1 MESPVK
7 ISNATK
13 ISELIK
19 ADKASIDAIAG
30 VAKPFHRLKNPVL
43 RKIMASRVTIAE
55 AAKMG
60 GCSVN
65 DIVAA
70 LTHLGFEYE
79 QAMPPKETAQ
89 QPKPGWLLNARRADI
104 TWLDVRPVIESGTD
118 PLKEILG
125 KFKTVPEGKRLCVIN
140 SFVPTP
146 LIHLLQQGK
155 AESSYVDKI
164 SEDEFLTYFLKR
176 KNAVEEEKENSSND
190 NVIFDD
196 AGSFEA
202 VHQRFPGEKI
212 READVR
218 HLEMPQPMHTI
229 LHELKTLPR
238 DHMLYVHHK
247 RVPVYLLEELAD
259 KHYEIHIH
267 TIGEGDVKMILFEK
281 PYTSSE
287 PRQ

>member
-1 MESPVK
+1 MDKPVK
-7 ISNATK
+7 INNTTR

-60 GCSVN
+60 GCSVG

-70 LTHLGFEYE
+70 LTPLGFEYE
-79 QAMPPKETAQ
+79 QAMPPEETTQ
-89 QPKPGWLLNARRADI
+89 QPKPGWLLDARRADI

-125 KFKTVPEGKRLCVIN
+125 KFKNVPEGKILCVIN

-155 AESSYVDKI
+155 SESSYVDKI
-164 SEDEFLTYFLKR
+164 SENEILTYFLKK
-176 KNAVEEEKENSSND
+176 KNAGEEEQRSRNG

-196 AGSFEA
+196 ADSFEA
-202 VHQRFPGEKI
+202 VRQRFSGEKI
-212 READVR
+212 QEADVR
-218 HLEMPQPMHTI
+218 RLEMPQPMHTI
-229 LHELKTLPR
+229 LNELKMLPP

-281 PYTSSE
+281 PYTTSE
-287 PRQ
+287 PR

>member
-1 MESPVK
+1 MDKPVK
-7 ISNATK
+7 INNTTR

-60 GCSVN
+60 GCSVG

-70 LTHLGFEYE
+70 LTPLGFEYE
-79 QAMPPKETAQ
+79 QAMPPEETTQ
-89 QPKPGWLLNARRADI
+89 QPKPGWLLDARRADI

-125 KFKTVPEGKRLCVIN
+125 KFKNVPEGKILCVIN

-155 AESSYVDKI
+155 SESSYVDKI
-164 SEDEFLTYFLKR
+164 SENEILTYFLKK
-176 KNAVEEEKENSSND
+176 KNAGEEEQRSRND

-196 AGSFEA
+196 ADSFEA
-202 VHQRFPGEKI
+202 VRQRFSGEKI
-212 READVR
+212 QEADVR
-218 HLEMPQPMHTI
+218 RLEMPQPMHTI
-229 LHELKTLPR
+229 LNELKMLPP

-281 PYTSSE
+281 PYTTSE
-287 PRQ
+287 PR

>member
-1 MESPVK
+1 MDKPVK
-7 ISNATK
+7 INNTTK

-19 ADKASIDAIAG
+19 ADKASIEAIAG
-30 VAKPFHRLKNPVL
+30 IAKPFHRLKNPVL
-43 RKIMASRVTIAE
+43 RKIMASRVTISE

-60 GCSVN
+60 GCSVG

-70 LTHLGFEYE
+70 LTPLGFEYE
-79 QAMPPKETAQ
+79 QAMPPEERAQ
-89 QPKPGWLLNARRADI
+89 QPKPRWLLDARGADI
-104 TWLDVRPVIESGTD
+104 TCLDVRPVIESGTD

-125 KFKTVPEGKRLCVIN
+125 KFKNVPEGQILCVIN

-155 AESSYVDKI
+155 AGSSYVDKT
-164 SEDEFLTYFLKR
+164 SENEILTYFLKR
-176 KNAVEEEKENSSND
+176 KNAGEEEQRSSNG

-196 AGSFEA
+196 ADSFEA
-202 VHQRFPGEKI
+202 VRQRFSGEKI

-218 HLEMPQPMHTI
+218 RLEMPQPMHII
-229 LHELKTLPR
+229 LHELKTLPP
-238 DHMLYVHHK
+238 DHILYVHHK

-281 PYTSSE
+281 PYTTPE
-287 PRQ
+287 PR

>member
-1 MESPVK
+1 MERPVK

-70 LTHLGFEYE
+70 LTPLGFEYE
-79 QAMPPKETAQ
+79 QAASPKETAQ
-89 QPKPGWLLNARRADI
+89 QPKPRWLLDARQTDI

-125 KFKTVPEGKRLCVIN
+125 KFKNVPEGKILCVIN

-155 AESSYVDKI
+155 AEYSYVDKM
-164 SEDEFLTYFLKR
+164 SDGEFLTYFLKR
-176 KNAVEEEKENSSND
+176 KDAGAEKKEKESGND

-202 VHQRFPGEKI
+202 VHQRFPREKI
-212 READVR
+212 QEADVR

-267 TIGEGDVKMILFEK
+267 SIGEGDVKMILFEK
-281 PYTSSE
+281 PYTTSE
-287 PRQ
+287 PR

>member
-1 MESPVK
+1 MDKPVK
-7 ISNATK
+7 INNTTR

-60 GCSVN
+60 GCSVG

-70 LTHLGFEYE
+70 LTPLGFEYE
-79 QAMPPKETAQ
+79 QAMPPEETTR
-89 QPKPGWLLNARRADI
+89 QPKPGWLLDARRADI

-125 KFKTVPEGKRLCVIN
+125 KFKNVPEGKILCVIN

-155 AESSYVDKI
+155 SESSYVDKI
-164 SEDEFLTYFLKR
+164 SENEILTYFLKK
-176 KNAVEEEKENSSND
+176 KNAGEEEQRSRNG

-196 AGSFEA
+196 ADSFEA
-202 VHQRFPGEKI
+202 VRQRFSGEKI
-212 READVR
+212 QEADVR
-218 HLEMPQPMHTI
+218 RLEMPQPMHTI
-229 LHELKTLPR
+229 LHELKTLPG

-281 PYTSSE
+281 PYTTSE
-287 PRQ
+287 PR

>member
-1 MESPVK
+1 MDKPVK
-7 ISNATK
+7 INNTTR

-60 GCSVN
+60 GCSVG

-70 LTHLGFEYE
+70 LTPLGFEYE
-79 QAMPPKETAQ
+79 QAMPPEETTQ
-89 QPKPGWLLNARRADI
+89 QPKPGWLLDARRADI

-125 KFKTVPEGKRLCVIN
+125 KFKNVPEGKILCVIN

-164 SEDEFLTYFLKR
+164 SENEILTYFLKK
-176 KNAVEEEKENSSND
+176 KNAGEEEHRSSNG

-196 AGSFEA
+196 ADSFEA
-202 VHQRFPGEKI
+202 VRQRFSGEKI
-212 READVR
+212 QEADVR
-218 HLEMPQPMHTI
+218 RLEMPQPMHTI
-229 LHELKTLPR
+229 LNELKMLPP

-281 PYTSSE
+281 PYTTSE
-287 PRQ
+287 PR

>member
-1 MESPVK
+1 
-7 ISNATK
+7 
-13 ISELIK
+13 
-19 ADKASIDAIAG
+19 
-30 VAKPFHRLKNPVL
+30 
-43 RKIMASRVTIAE
+43 MASRVTIAE

-60 GCSVN
+60 GCSVG

-70 LTHLGFEYE
+70 LTPLGFEYE
-79 QAMPPKETAQ
+79 QAMPPEETTQ
-89 QPKPGWLLNARRADI
+89 QPKPGWLLDARRADI

-125 KFKTVPEGKRLCVIN
+125 KFKNVPEGKILCVIN

-164 SEDEFLTYFLKR
+164 SENEILTYFLKK
-176 KNAVEEEKENSSND
+176 KNAGEEEQRSRNG

-196 AGSFEA
+196 ADSFEA
-202 VHQRFPGEKI
+202 VRQRFSGEKI
-212 READVR
+212 QEADVR
-218 HLEMPQPMHTI
+218 RLEMPQPMHTI
-229 LHELKTLPR
+229 LNELKMLPP

-281 PYTSSE
+281 PYTTSE
-287 PRQ
+287 PR

>member
-1 MESPVK
+1 MDKPFK
-7 ISNATK
+7 ISDTTK

-19 ADKASIDAIAG
+19 ADKASIEAIAG
-30 VAKPFHRLKNPVL
+30 VAKPFHRLRNPVL
-43 RKIMASRVTIAE
+43 RKIMAARVTIAE

-60 GCSVN
+60 GCSVS

-70 LTHLGFEYE
+70 LTPLGFEYE
-79 QAMPPKETAQ
+79 QVMQPKETAQ
-89 QPKPGWLLNARRADI
+89 QPKPGGLLDAGRADI

-125 KFKTVPEGKRLCVIN
+125 KFKNVPEGKILCVIN

-164 SEDEFLTYFLKR
+164 SEEEFLTYFLKR
-176 KNAVEEEKENSSND
+176 KNAAEEEKESSHD

-202 VHQRFPGEKI
+202 VRQHFPGEKI

-229 LHELKTLPR
+229 LNELKTLPR

-281 PYTSSE
+281 PYTTSE
-287 PRQ
+287 PR

>member
-1 MESPVK
+1 MDKPVK
-7 ISNATK
+7 INNTTR

-60 GCSVN
+60 GCSVG

-70 LTHLGFEYE
+70 LTPLGFEYE
-79 QAMPPKETAQ
+79 QAMPPEETTQ
-89 QPKPGWLLNARRADI
+89 QPKPGWLLDARRADI

-125 KFKTVPEGKRLCVIN
+125 KFKNVPEGKILCVIN

-164 SEDEFLTYFLKR
+164 SENEILTYFLKK
-176 KNAVEEEKENSSND
+176 KNAGEEEQRTRND

-196 AGSFEA
+196 ADSFEA
-202 VHQRFPGEKI
+202 VRQRFSGEKI

-218 HLEMPQPMHTI
+218 RLEMPQPMHTI
-229 LHELKTLPR
+229 LNELKMLPP

-281 PYTSSE
+281 PYTTSE
-287 PRQ
+287 PRK

>member
-1 MESPVK
+1 MDKPFK
-7 ISNATK
+7 ISDTTK

-19 ADKASIDAIAG
+19 ADKASIEAIAG
-30 VAKPFHRLKNPVL
+30 VAKPFHRLRNPVL

-60 GCSVN
+60 GCSVG

-70 LTHLGFEYE
+70 LTPLGFEYE
-79 QAMPPKETAQ
+79 QVMPPKETAQ

-125 KFKTVPEGKRLCVIN
+125 KFKNVPEGKILCVIN

-164 SEDEFLTYFLKR
+164 SENEILTYFLKR
-176 KNAVEEEKENSSND
+176 KNAGEEEQHSRND

-196 AGSFEA
+196 GDSFEA
-202 VHQRFPGEKI
+202 VRQRFSGEKI
-212 READVR
+212 RETDVR
-218 HLEMPQPMHTI
+218 RLEMPQPMHTI
-229 LHELKTLPR
+229 LNELKTLPR
-238 DHMLYVHHK
+238 DHVLYVHHK

-281 PYTSSE
+281 PYTTSE
-287 PRQ
+287 PR